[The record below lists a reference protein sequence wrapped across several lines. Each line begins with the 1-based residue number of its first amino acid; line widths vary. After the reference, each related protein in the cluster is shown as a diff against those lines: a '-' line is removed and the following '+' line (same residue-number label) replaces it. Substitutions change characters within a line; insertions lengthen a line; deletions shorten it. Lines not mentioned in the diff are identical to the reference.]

1 MPVGNH
7 DCVMNRICKRFEKEF
22 DGYLGRHNADVDF
35 DYTVMKSG
43 IEYSRTQY
51 NAILKLYENYNKR
64 LRSYAVFAMIR
75 SPA

>member
-1 MPVGNH
+1 MAILV
-7 DCVMNRICKRFEKEF
+7 C
-22 DGYLGRHNADVDF
+22 HNADVDF

-64 LRSYAVFAMIR
+64 LRQLCR
-75 SPA
+75 LCQLREGR